1 MIVPRGVG
9 RAVVSRRPSLA
20 RCAEV
25 TMAAAGVG
33 GRVLDY
39 ARWVRTA
46 DVAAHQK
53 LRRAGMRSL

>member
-1 MIVPRGVG
+1 
-9 RAVVSRRPSLA
+9 
-20 RCAEV
+20 
-25 TMAAAGVG
+25 MAAAGVG

-46 DVAAHQK
+46 DVAAHQR